1 MNKEGKVWG
10 ATWPLFRGPSIE
22 IHRIEVNKDGYCS
35 KHCHQ
40 SKFNAFYLIEGKLTI
55 KRWKNDYDLVDY
67 TSMKE
72 GDLCIVP
79 PGEFHQFIAPT
90 PVKAL
95 EIYWSEL
102 DHNDIMRETVGGKS
116 LSNVSGISK

>member
-1 MNKEGKVWG
+1 
-10 ATWPLFRGPSIE
+10 
-22 IHRIEVNKDGYCS
+22 
-35 KHCHQ
+35 
-40 SKFNAFYLIEGKLTI
+40 
-55 KRWKNDYDLVDY
+55 
-67 TSMKE
+67 MKE